1 MKEVPTAEPESK
13 ENLKPFWLYPRWLEH
28 RPPLQSRT
36 LLFVLA
42 AVVGILGGLA
52 ATAFKEISTAVQT
65 LFIGASGGW
74 LEGLSHL
81 SWYKRLLI
89 PTAGGILAGLVL
101 FLLPREAKGHG
112 VSEIM
117 EAVAIR
123 RGILNFRAAI
133 VRSASS
139 LMSIGSGASIGRE
152 GPIVQLSA
160 AFASRAG
167 QFLRVSKE
175 NQSILVGCGVAAG
188 LAAAYNVPIAA
199 SFFVMEIIIGN
210 FAIDIFAPLV
220 ISSVASTLVYRKLFG
235 NDPVYGTPH
244 FMMVSNWELIAYILL
259 GICSGIAAAFLRRA
273 LSYSEQQFNKVPGP
287 IHWKLG
293 LGGLMVGAIGILWP
307 HVWGNGFNVIN
318 AVLRNELT
326 IGLIAILLFMK
337 LFATAISVG
346 SGASGGVFTPTQFIG
361 AALGGVLGYVA
372 HALFPLHVAQPSAYA
387 LVGMGCLMAGTTY
400 APIMAIMMIFETT
413 LNYEIILPLMLSCI
427 LSSTIAKQF
436 HRDSIYAEK
445 LRKKGISYDAS
456 LEESAMRAVHVS
468 DLMRTDVPVV
478 PSNKRFKDVIHE
490 VLKSRS
496 NVIYVIEDSGKLIGS
511 IDIHDLK
518 EFLNE
523 ESLYSLVLA
532 RDLSIPVNTA
542 TPEQSLA
549 EVMDAM
555 YLTDSDQL
563 PVIENT
569 TTKKFVGVI
578 TRKDIIGAYSREVLK
593 KKMLLAKFVTREKE
607 KEGIDYVEMPTG
619 YRIGKVSLRPELEGK
634 TLSESNFRH
643 RFGLQVLEVLRRSN
657 EGRSVRFIAEP
668 GLKLLKADVLIV
680 IGSEDDM
687 KNYNMTVDTT
697 NVEKTPAIQ

>member
-1 MKEVPTAEPESK
+1 MAQVESENKEK
-13 ENLKPFWLYPRWLEH
+13 LKPFWLYPRWLEN
-28 RPPLQSRT
+28 RPALHNRT
-36 LLFVLA
+36 LLFLLA
-42 AVVGILGGLA
+42 AVVGLLGGLG
-52 ATAFKEISTAVQT
+52 ATLFKELSTYVQQ
-65 LFIGASGGW
+65 LFLGGSGDPVVGALHLPWYQKLLLPFSGGV
-74 LEGLSHL
+74 
-81 SWYKRLLI
+81 
-89 PTAGGILAGLVL
+89 LAGLL
-101 FLLPREAKGHG
+101 LYLLPKEAKGHG

-117 EAVAIR
+117 EAVTIR

-152 GPIVQLSA
+152 GPIVQIA
-160 AFASRAG
+160 AAMASKAG

-220 ISSVASTLVYRKLFG
+220 ISSVVSTLVYRKMFG
-235 NDPVYGTPH
+235 NDPVFGTPH

-259 GICSGIAAAFLRRA
+259 GVCSGIVAAFFRRT
-273 LSYSEQQFNKVPGP
+273 LSYSEKQFNRLPGP
-287 IHWKLG
+287 IQWKLG
-293 LGGLMVGAIGILWP
+293 VGGLLVGAIGIFWP
-307 HVWGNGFNVIN
+307 EVWGNGFTSIN
-318 AVLRNELT
+318 SILKNEMP
-326 IGLIAILLFMK
+326 IGLIAILFFMK
-337 LFATAISVG
+337 LFATSISVG

-361 AALGGVLGYVA
+361 ATLGGLLGYVA
-372 HALFPLHVAQPSAYA
+372 YLLFPNHVAEPSAYA

-436 HRDSIYAEK
+436 NRDSIYAEK
-445 LRKKGISYDAS
+445 LRMKGISYDAS
-456 LEESAMRAVHVS
+456 LEESAMRMVRVS

-478 PSNKRFKDVIHE
+478 PANKRFKDVIHE

-496 NVIYVIEDSGKLIGS
+496 NVIYVVEDTGKLIGS

-518 EFLNE
+518 EFLTE
-523 ESLYSLVLA
+523 ESLYSLVFA
-532 RDLSIPVNTA
+532 RDLAVEVGTA

-563 PVIENT
+563 PVVENFAN
-569 TTKKFVGVI
+569 KKFLGVI
-578 TRKDIIGAYSREVLK
+578 TRRDVIGAYSREVLK
-593 KKMLLAKFVTREKE
+593 KKMLMAKFVTREKE
-607 KEGIDYVEMPTG
+607 TEGIDYVEMPTG
-619 YRIGKVSLRPELEGK
+619 YRIGKVVLKPELEEQ
-634 TLSESNFRH
+634 TLRETDFRTKY
-643 RFGLQVLEVLRRSN
+643 GLQVLEVLRNS
-657 EGRSVRFIAEP
+657 GDGKQVRYIAEP
-668 GLKLLKADVLIV
+668 GLKLKKGDALIV
-680 IGSEDDM
+680 IGSDEDM
-687 KNYNMTVDTT
+687 NRYR
-697 NVEKTPAIQ
+697 E